1 MSEPLYPPRGM
12 SRAEAARWVG
22 VSASKFDQLVKDG
35 RMPRPRAID
44 GRVIWDRYQLDA
56 AIDELPDRDRAA
68 NDDDWK
74 VAV

>member
-12 SRAEAARWVG
+12 SRPEAARWVG

-35 RMPRPRAID
+35 RMPRPKTID

-56 AIDELPDRDRAA
+56 AIDELPDRDRTTD
-68 NDDDWK
+68 DDDWK